1 MRKIRRLISRLRNQ
15 ISAERRIK
23 INVLRDFGHFAP
35 ASNGDWKTKT
45 LLTIGT
51 LRKLPESVDLLMQIA
66 PDSEQALVVA
76 ELLEKEKLH
85 TDSERESRL
94 EMLYRRFGS
103 DKSTGHDYHRIYANL
118 FPHLN
123 RVQTVFEIGIGS
135 NNPKVVSHM
144 GARHSGVGG
153 SLRAHQAFFPDSQ
166 VFGFDI
172 DRGSFITDERISC
185 DWVDQTNYESVRKIG
200 SLAPPQGID
209 LIIDDGLHSL
219 NANLNSLA
227 GLLPFL
233 SSEGWMIIE
242 DIDSR
247 LNSIWG
253 LICAWLDQVGYRA
266 YLLDMKDASVVA
278 VRRDS
283 DN

>member
-1 MRKIRRLISRLRNQ
+1 MKKIRRLISRLRHQ
-15 ISAERRIK
+15 INAERRLRV
-23 INVLRDFGHFAP
+23 NVLRDFGHFAP
-35 ASNGDWKTKT
+35 ASNGDWKTKS
-45 LLTIGT
+45 LLTVAT

-66 PDSEQALVVA
+66 PGSERPLAVA
-76 ELLEKEKLH
+76 ELLEKEKLP
-85 TDSERESRL
+85 SNAEQESRL
-94 EMLYRRFGS
+94 EMLYRKFGS

-118 FPHLN
+118 FPHLD
-123 RVQTVFEIGIGS
+123 RVKTVFEIGIGS

-153 SLRAHQAFFPDSQ
+153 SLRAHQEFFADSQ

-185 DWVDQTNYESVRKIG
+185 DWVDQTDYESIKRLEG
-200 SLAPPQGID
+200 LAPSQGID

-227 GLLPFL
+227 GLLPLL
-233 SSEGWMIIE
+233 SSEGWMIVE

-253 LICAWLDQVGYRA
+253 LVCTWLNQGGYRA
-266 YLLDMKDASVVA
+266 YLLDMKDASVLA
-278 VRRDS
+278 VRRDL